1 MEKCA
6 IEPRWTI
13 QRERVVLE
21 WRVTNGHKIGVRSRF
36 KRAKLTERQRRK
48 ATGLTRI
55 CATAAGLPISDGL
68 DPGHHA
74 LVGAGIVQR
83 ALVNS
88 R

>member
-1 MEKCA
+1 MRKWPDGAERFGSVEKCA

-55 CATAAGLPISDGL
+55 CATAAGLPISE
-68 DPGHHA
+68 A
-74 LVGAGIVQR
+74 
-83 ALVNS
+83 
-88 R
+88 